1 MSTLVDLYEKNKHT
15 TDKHGAHTY
24 LEVYDE
30 IFHRLKEGEN
40 RILEVGVYQG
50 DSLNLWAE
58 YFTNSKIYGIDQDTS
73 QICIELHENVKV
85 VKASAYNP
93 RMLNKLKR
101 SDKFNII
108 IDDGSH
114 MVVHQ
119 KFVIRNYCSALTDDG
134 ILVIEDITIGN
145 ANSCCIPDIQELID
159 CFPEELRKYVY
170 YIDMRRENLENNL
183 LLICDKGR
191 KI

>member
-1 MSTLVDLYEKNKHT
+1 MSLVSLYERNAHT

-24 LEVYDE
+24 LEVYDKL
-30 IFHRLKEGEN
+30 FCRLRDDNN
-40 RILEVGVYQG
+40 RILEIGVYKG

-58 YFTNSKIYGIDQDTS
+58 YFTNSKIYGIDTDTF
-73 QICIELHENVKV
+73 QIRKRLHERVKV
-85 VKASAYNP
+85 VKENAYGR
-93 RMLNKLKR
+93 RMLEKLKNAN
-101 SDKFNII
+101 KFNII

-114 MVVHQ
+114 VVIHQ
-119 KFVIRNYCSALTDDG
+119 KFVIKNYCGALTDDG

-145 ANSCCIPDIQELID
+145 ANDCCVPDIQELID
-159 CFPEELRKYVY
+159 CFPEELKEYVY
-170 YIDMRRENLENNL
+170 CVDMRRPDLDNNF

>member
-1 MSTLVDLYEKNKHT
+1 MSLVSLYKDNKHT
-15 TDKHGAHTY
+15 TDKHGSHTY

-30 IFHRLKEGEN
+30 IFLRLKESEN

-58 YFTNSKIYGIDQDTS
+58 YFTNSKIYGVDIDTFQV
-73 QICIELHENVKV
+73 CVELHENVKV
-85 VKASAYNP
+85 VRASAYSP
-93 RMLNKLKR
+93 RMLNKLK
-101 SDKFNII
+101 SADKFNII

-119 KFVIRNYCSALTDDG
+119 KYVIRNYCSSLTDDG

-145 ANSCCIPDIQELID
+145 ANNCCVPDIQELILV
-159 CFPEELRKYVY
+159 FSL
-170 YIDMRRENLENNL
+170 
-183 LLICDKGR
+183 
-191 KI
+191 